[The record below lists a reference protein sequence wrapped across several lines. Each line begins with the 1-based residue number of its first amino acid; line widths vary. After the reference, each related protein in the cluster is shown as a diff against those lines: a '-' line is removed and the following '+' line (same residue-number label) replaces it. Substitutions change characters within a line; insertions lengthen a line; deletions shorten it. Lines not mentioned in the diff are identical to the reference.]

1 MKTPVV
7 EQKLTCKKPVKW
19 YWWVVII
26 VVSMMFGAGMKQDK
40 VVTKEVV
47 REVPGKTI
55 TQECDYS
62 NWQAL
67 KIKDDEIINLA
78 GKSFGVVS
86 EAFDAIANLDI
97 DTMERKV
104 TELEG
109 LSVKMQKLG
118 PERQEI
124 LRRLNY

>member
-7 EQKLTCKKPVKW
+7 EQKPTCRRLKW

-40 VVTKEVV
+40 VVTKEVPV
-47 REVPGKTI
+47 TKTI
-55 TQECDYS
+55 TQECDDS
-62 NWQAL
+62 TWRAL
-67 KIKDDEIINLA
+67 KSKDDEIINLA

-124 LRRLNY
+124 LRRLGY